1 MILGR
6 RAGMQARKLM
16 KTGKI
21 LIFKTAN
28 ALETRG
34 HTCLKGKTNYSVIF
48 SPVTWWPSYVKIPSD
63 NYLCKDWGT
72 GECLSR
78 TSESKRGKSKWG
90 KKVLGL
96 TEKNVLRSHKFRLE
110 AWCSG

>member
-21 LIFKTAN
+21 LIFRTAN

-48 SPVTWWPSYVKIPSD
+48 SPVT
-63 NYLCKDWGT
+63 
-72 GECLSR
+72 
-78 TSESKRGKSKWG
+78 
-90 KKVLGL
+90 
-96 TEKNVLRSHKFRLE
+96 
-110 AWCSG
+110 